1 MRHRTFLHNLRKVMR
16 PRDTVFHPR
25 HNAYKWILLANVMI
39 GTFMAVLD
47 ATIVNVGLPKIMS
60 SFGVGL
66 DKIEWVLT
74 AYMLALAVMLPTS
87 GWLADKF
94 GYKKMYFWGLALFTF
109 GSFLCGISANENML
123 IISRSIQGLGGGIIQ
138 PLGMAIVT
146 REFPP
151 EKRGIA
157 LGFWTI
163 SAAASV
169 SFGPLIGGYLVDHF
183 NWKLI
188 FDVNIPV
195 GIAGLLATFVIQEE
209 YKSKKVRKFDLVGF
223 ISIIIFLPVLLYALS
238 EGTAQSNSEGWSAP
252 YILAC
257 FAISTIAL
265 AVFITTELTV
275 KEPLIDLKLLTNHN
289 FGIANIV
296 MLIFGVGVFGGVFL
310 LPLYLQNSLG
320 YTALQSGAVF
330 LPVGVLQG
338 FVAPMAGIVSDRIN
352 VKIPIIIGLVAF
364 VSSFFMFTQLSF
376 LTEHHTIMLS
386 LYLRGL
392 GMGLVFAPLSSIAIS
407 EIPRFEMAQAS
418 SLMNTIRQLG
428 GSLGIAILA
437 TLLSTRV
444 SYHSQLYG
452 QSIQAN
458 SEVYQTTTAH
468 INHFIQS
475 AAGSPPAI
483 ARQQGQYLLLSNVNN
498 QAYIEGVND
507 DFWVA
512 AVITALG
519 IIPIFFFHTKKKL
532 QKKAKEVGLD
542 GKIQNE
548 ELELSMQLI
557 NDTAKTNT

>member
-1 MRHRTFLHNLRKVMR
+1 MHRRSFLHNIRKVMR
-16 PRDTVFHPR
+16 PRGSVFHPR
-25 HNAYKWILLANVMI
+25 NDAYKWILLANVMI

-47 ATIVNVGLPKIMS
+47 ATIVNVGLPKIMA
-60 SFGVGL
+60 SFGVGI

-74 AYMLALAVMLPTS
+74 AYMLALAVMLPTA

-94 GYKKMYFWGLALFTF
+94 GYKKIYFWGLFLFTF
-109 GSFLCGISANENML
+109 GSFLCGVSSNENML
-123 IISRSIQGLGGGIIQ
+123 IFSRIVQGLGGGVVQ

-157 LGFWTI
+157 LGFWTV

-169 SFGPLIGGYLVDHF
+169 SFGPLIGGYLVDNF
-183 NWKLI
+183 SWNFI

-195 GIAGLLATFVIQEE
+195 GIFGLLATFVIQEE
-209 YKSKKVRKFDLVGF
+209 YKSKKVRKFDTLGF
-223 ISIIIFLPVLLYALS
+223 ASITLFFPLLLYALS

-257 FAISTIAL
+257 FAISAIAL
-265 AVFITTELTV
+265 VLFITTELTV
-275 KEPLIDLKLLTNHN
+275 KDPLIDLKLLANHN

-296 MLIFGVGVFGGVFL
+296 MFLFGVGVFGGIFL

-330 LPVGVLQG
+330 LPVGILQG
-338 FVAPMAGIVSDRIN
+338 FVAPMAGILSDKIN
-352 VKIPIIIGLVAF
+352 VKIPIITGLLAF
-364 VSSFFMFTQLSF
+364 VASFLMFTHLSF
-376 LTEHHTIMLS
+376 LTERHTIMLS
-386 LYLRGL
+386 LYLRGI
-392 GMGLVFAPLSSIAIS
+392 GMGLIFAPLSSIAIS
-407 EIPRFEMAQAS
+407 EIPKYEMAQAS

-437 TLLSTRV
+437 TLLSTRI
-444 SYHSQLYG
+444 SYHSQLFG
-452 QSIQAN
+452 QSIQTD
-458 SEVYQTTTAH
+458 SEMYKSTTAH

-475 AAGSPPAI
+475 TAGSSPSI
-483 ARQQGQYLLLSNVNN
+483 ARQQGQYLLLSNINN

-512 AVITALG
+512 AIITALG
-519 IIPIFFFHTKKKL
+519 IIPIFFFHTKKKQ
-532 QKKAKEVGLD
+532 QKKALQKMMKETGSDPPDNGEV
-542 GKIQNE
+542 NA
-548 ELELSMQLI
+548 
-557 NDTAKTNT
+557 NDTGKTNT